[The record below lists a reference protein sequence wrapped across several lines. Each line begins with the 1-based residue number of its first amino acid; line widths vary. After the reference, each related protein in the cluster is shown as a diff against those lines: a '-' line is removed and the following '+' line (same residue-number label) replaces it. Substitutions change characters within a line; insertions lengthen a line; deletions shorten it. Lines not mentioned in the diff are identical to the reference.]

1 MRAPGVSLVQIFGL
15 KMGPEFHKI
24 FKLFE
29 ELEEAGQTATLT
41 FTSKGGKSTFKL
53 QLESSP
59 SSPSTTSPTPP
70 AASAPAPGGRRRRHR
85 GAAARARRRQR
96 AADHQGTTLA
106 ASASVSPSSSL
117 PDPGEASVP
126 AGPQHGLLPQRRPL
140 FPVILP
146 TPSPSTGRRRVMSLA
161 RLPLPSFGSLNID
174 GHPPSPPPRP
184 PSPPPPP
191 PQTLVTSTA
200 LRVKAAPW
208 EGKKCC
214 GIATM
219 ADAMAEQVRIK
230 RRRLT
235 FTRSCCSCSSSSSVA
250 RQHVCSSSGSSASS
264 AWDDSEI
271 DSDECFE

>member
-70 AASAPAPGGRRRRHR
+70 AASAPAPGGRRGRHR

-106 ASASVSPSSSL
+106 ASASATLPSSTYPQPAKDSTDMTLAGMDASL
-117 PDPGEASVP
+117 GKSD
-126 AGPQHGLLPQRRPL
+126 GLL
-140 FPVILP
+140 
-146 TPSPSTGRRRVMSLA
+146 
-161 RLPLPSFGSLNID
+161 
-174 GHPPSPPPRP
+174 
-184 PSPPPPP
+184 
-191 PQTLVTSTA
+191 
-200 LRVKAAPW
+200 
-208 EGKKCC
+208 
-214 GIATM
+214 
-219 ADAMAEQVRIK
+219 
-230 RRRLT
+230 
-235 FTRSCCSCSSSSSVA
+235 
-250 RQHVCSSSGSSASS
+250 
-264 AWDDSEI
+264 
-271 DSDECFE
+271 FE

>member
-1 MRAPGVSLVQIFGL
+1 
-15 KMGPEFHKI
+15 MGPEFHKI

-126 AGPQHGLLPQRRPL
+126 AGPQHGLLPQRRPY
-140 FPVILP
+140 
-146 TPSPSTGRRRVMSLA
+146 SPSSS
-161 RLPLPSFGSLNID
+161 PLHL
-174 GHPPSPPPRP
+174 
-184 PSPPPPP
+184 P
-191 PQTLVTSTA
+191 PQGDAGSCLWQGCLCHHLAASTSTA
-200 LRVKAAPW
+200 TLPPHHLDPPHLPLHLLRH
-208 EGKKCC
+208 
-214 GIATM
+214 
-219 ADAMAEQVRIK
+219 
-230 RRRLT
+230 L
-235 FTRSCCSCSSSSSVA
+235 
-250 RQHVCSSSGSSASS
+250 
-264 AWDDSEI
+264 
-271 DSDECFE
+271 